1 MPSRSTKA
9 KRARQYMSWRN
20 RTFGVSSVAPKI
32 KKLETE
38 AKEKKMKTALVN
50 YLQAASQATER
61 PSFSS
66 ENKMI
71 ELERHAIRTGALRG
85 RPIHDFSEPVAR
97 EIVTIHE
104 RVSSRLDITPERCDD
119 IVAQALES
127 QSVTQAF
134 QNRQDQL
141 AELAARGAASKAIK
155 EARQKNA

>member
-9 KRARQYMSWRN
+9 KRARQYMAWREC
-20 RTFGVSSVAPKI
+20 TFGVVSVAPKI
-32 KKLETE
+32 KQLE
-38 AKEKKMKTALVN
+38 KEEKERKMNITLVN
-50 YLQAASQATER
+50 YLQSARQATER
-61 PSFSS
+61 PGFSS

-71 ELERHAIRTGALRG
+71 EAERKAIRVGALRG

-97 EIVTIHE
+97 EIVTTLE
-104 RVSSRLDITPERCDD
+104 RVSSRLDITPERRDD

-141 AELAARGAASKAIK
+141 AELAKRGAASKAAK
-155 EARQKNA
+155 EDRQRS